1 MIVIQRVVIK
11 GDMPATC
18 NECLL
23 CRTGMFN
30 YKSCG
35 IFTTQVNGDDKPT
48 WCPLEVETDEP
59 KYKLARG
66 VLNWK
71 EGDESAVDAIRR
83 LRDSEDTFNLLPEAP
98 KEVKQ

>member
-1 MIVIQRVVIK
+1 MKVLKVIV
-11 GDMPATC
+11 DEMPEGCSKCGLMGAW
-18 NECLL
+18 
-23 CRTGMFN
+23 
-30 YKSCG
+30 SCT
-35 IFTTQVNGDDKPT
+35 IRDKYFRPEYHLT
-48 WCPLEVETDEP
+48 RPDWCPLEVETDEP

-98 KEVKQ
+98 KEVKHE

>member
-1 MIVIQRVVIK
+1 MKVKRVIISGKRPPACTFCRFEYIWKCILKNKRLYVEDLGMI
-11 GDMPATC
+11 P
-18 NECLL
+18 
-23 CRTGMFN
+23 
-30 YKSCG
+30 S
-35 IFTTQVNGDDKPT
+35 

-98 KEVKQ
+98 KEVKGE

>member
-1 MIVIQRVVIK
+1 MKVLKVIVDEMPKRCAHCDLSKQTYDFRWYCPAIKKYIQITEPIP
-11 GDMPATC
+11 D
-18 NECLL
+18 E
-23 CRTGMFN
+23 
-30 YKSCG
+30 
-35 IFTTQVNGDDKPT
+35 
-48 WCPLEVETDEP
+48 CPLEVETDEP

-98 KEVKQ
+98 KEVKGE